1 MTQDIKRLTVS
12 LIHLEW
18 LGRVLGL
25 YTLTDR
31 PTLDELVVGLPS
43 MVFLSYPEGSQ
54 IVKEGERGEELYM
67 LFKGAA
73 TVTRDGAKVA
83 DLVPG
88 DIFGEVGFLVG
99 VPRTATVKA
108 GKDCELFR
116 IHAGD
121 LEEFLGKHKELLDAL
136 RTTAK
141 RRMQRLMGKGEAAA

>member
-1 MTQDIKRLTVS
+1 VPANEVKRLTVS

-25 YTLTDR
+25 YTLSDR

-43 MVFLSYPEGSQ
+43 MVFLQYPAGSNVVTEGD
-54 IVKEGERGEELYM
+54 RGEELYM
-67 LFKGAA
+67 LFRGEAVVSREGK
-73 TVTRDGAKVA
+73 KIA

-99 VPRTATVKA
+99 VPRTATVAA
-108 GKDCELFR
+108 GRDCEVFR

-121 LEEFLGKHKELLDAL
+121 LEEFLGKHPGLLEAL
-136 RTTAK
+136 RSTAK
-141 RRMQRLMGKGEAAA
+141 RRMNRLSA